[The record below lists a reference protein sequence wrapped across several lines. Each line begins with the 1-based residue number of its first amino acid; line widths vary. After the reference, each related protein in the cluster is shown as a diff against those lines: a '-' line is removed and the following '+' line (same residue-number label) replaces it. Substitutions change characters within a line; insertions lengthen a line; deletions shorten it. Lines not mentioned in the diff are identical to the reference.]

1 MLSWVLVFA
10 AAAPSADELRA
21 QATSLYQ
28 HKQYA
33 LACKRFGQAHRLR
46 PDDAELLADLGLCQL
61 KAGQPAEALASF
73 RAALQAPK
81 VDAETRR
88 NVFYNLGVLAHDE
101 TPEWLRQSTA
111 DCRELP
117 SSDAQCAQTLSVCL
131 KPVANATTTGT
142 LLQVGEQSV
151 TWDAQRCADA
161 TSCQARVCRLV
172 WVDACAHRVGLF
184 CTQTAPGP
192 KRAEQCSYGDELPR
206 AAGASV
212 RCVGT
217 DW

>member
-1 MLSWVLVFA
+1 MLAWVLVFA
-10 AAAPSADELRA
+10 AAAPSAEELRA

-28 HKQYA
+28 RRQYA
-33 LACKRFGQAHRLR
+33 PACTLFRQAHQLR

-61 KAGQPAEALASF
+61 KAGQPTAALASF

-88 NVFYNLGVLAHDE
+88 NVFYNLGLLEHDE

-117 SSDAQCAQTLSVCL
+117 SSVAQCTQTLSVCL
-131 KPVANATTTGT
+131 KPIANATTTGT
-142 LLQVGEQSV
+142 VLQVGEQSV
-151 TWDAQRCADA
+151 TWAAQRCVDRA
-161 TSCQARVCRLV
+161 SCQARVCRVV
-172 WVDACAHRVGLF
+172 WVDGCAHRVGLF
-184 CTQTAPGP
+184 CTQTTPGP
-192 KRAEQCSYGDELPR
+192 KRAEHCSYGDELPR

-212 RCVGT
+212 RCVGV